1 MQNRFEKF
9 ARIFSRRHKQ
19 TTFSDAGFLG
29 VLRVKRPNQLMEVFV
44 NVKHHHLESVSLY
57 TSFTAEVKKIVT
69 GQDMASIWKTVTVI

>member
-29 VLRVKRPNQLMEVFV
+29 VLRVKRQNQLMEVF
-44 NVKHHHLESVSLY
+44 VKHHHLESVSLY
-57 TSFTAEVKKIVT
+57 TSFTAEVKTMVT
-69 GQDMASIWKTVTVI
+69 GQDMASVWKTVTVI